1 MNQIVLKLAILASVL
16 GLISL
21 AIALKGYRRAHTD
34 NSEPPVSKI
43 LAKGSLF
50 NSLGCVSLGTSIIV
64 KIYVN
69 DSPLVNVIWWVLMP
83 ASYPFFLMGAVQMF
97 RVRRAL
103 AEAAGKP
110 PTAA

>member
-16 GLISL
+16 GIISL

-34 NSEPPVSKI
+34 NSGPSISKI
-43 LAKGSLF
+43 VTKVSLF
-50 NSLGCVSLGTSIIV
+50 NSLAVVTLSMSIIV